1 MRRIIPLMLIAA
13 MLLSMGLN
21 ASATQATEAGSTNV
35 TAGYVAGE
43 EGGQI
48 ISVELEWEGMEFT
61 YNGESKPVWDPEN
74 HQYVG
79 GSEAGWAESNASISV
94 TNHSNVILQA
104 GINYSSESGYEDMEL
119 AFTDVNPFVGSAET
133 SDGAGAEC
141 EIIIRAIPMG
151 SLAPNTKTGTK
162 VGEIKVTVVPVDDPK
177 EVLASL
183 ADLYGEVPVKSANVL
198 RGEAY
203 FETDADKQL
212 AADTFDKANTA
223 ISNENSSDAEKNLA
237 LNAFLTAYY
246 NELYLMQDQAAS

>member
-13 MLLSMGLN
+13 ILLSMGLN
-21 ASATQATEAGSTNV
+21 ASATQATEAGGTNV

-61 YNGESKPVWDPEN
+61 YNGESKPVWDPKE
-74 HQYVG
+74 HKYTG
-79 GSEAGWAESNASISV
+79 GSEAGWAESTASISI

-104 GINYSSESGYEDMEL
+104 GIDYSSESGYEDMEL

-183 ADLYGEVPVKSANVL
+183 ADAYIDIPLESDTLP
-198 RGEAY
+198 RGEIY
-203 FETDADKQL
+203 YKTEQELTDVDDCYQVAATEAGKQ
-212 AADTFDKANTA
+212 DTTTA
-223 ISNENSSDAEKNLA
+223 KINLA

>member
-13 MLLSMGLN
+13 ILLSMGLN
-21 ASATQATEAGSTNV
+21 ASATQATEAGGTNV
-35 TAGYVAGE
+35 TTGYVAGE

-61 YNGESKPVWDPEN
+61 YNGESKPVWDPKE
-74 HQYVG
+74 HKYTG
-79 GSEAGWAESNASISV
+79 GSEAGWAESTASISI

-104 GINYSSESGYEDMEL
+104 GIDYSSESGYEDMEL

-183 ADLYGEVPVKSANVL
+183 ADAYIDIPLESDTLP
-198 RGEAY
+198 RGEIY
-203 FETDADKQL
+203 YKTEQELTDVDDCYQVAATEAGKQ
-212 AADTFDKANTA
+212 DTTTA
-223 ISNENSSDAEKNLA
+223 KINLA